1 MGCGVKKSGNLAISS
16 WAGKFPVLVVG
27 HRGFS
32 GVAPENTVA
41 SFKKA
46 LEVGVDMI
54 ELDVHLSKDGQVVVI
69 HDDTLNRTTNG
80 KGKVVSYTLNELKQL
95 DAGSWFSPEF
105 SGEKI
110 PTLREVLELIRGRTA
125 LNIELKKGDSGPY
138 TIVDLADR
146 ALEEVEKAAMLNQ
159 VLFASFDPSAIERIR
174 EKNPC
179 LPVALIH
186 SKSWSSPQEITGGRP
201 IHILSCR
208 GTVLTET
215 NVSRSREQ
223 GIKVLVWTLNKEEHM
238 EHFLNMGVN
247 GIITDHPNRLI
258 KILKRRYQ

>member
-1 MGCGVKKSGNLAISS
+1 MGCGVKKSGNLVISS

-46 LEVGVDMI
+46 MEIGVDMI

-80 KGKVVSYTLNELKQL
+80 KRKVGSYTLNELKQL
-95 DAGSWFSPEF
+95 DAGSWFSSEF

-110 PTLREVLELIRGRTA
+110 PTLREVLELTRGCTT

-159 VLFASFDPSAIERIR
+159 VLFASFDPLAIERIR
-174 EKNPC
+174 EKNPR
-179 LPVALIH
+179 LPVALIY
-186 SKSWSSPQEITGGRP
+186 SKSWNSPQEITGGRP
-201 IHILSCR
+201 IPVLSCR
-208 GTVLTET
+208 GTILTQT
-215 NVSRSREQ
+215 NASKARQQ
-223 GIKVLVWTLNKEEHM
+223 GIKVLVWTVNTEGHM
-238 EHFLNMGVN
+238 EQFVNMGVD
-247 GIITDHPNRLI
+247 GIITDHPDRLI
-258 KILKRRYQ
+258 NILKKRYQ